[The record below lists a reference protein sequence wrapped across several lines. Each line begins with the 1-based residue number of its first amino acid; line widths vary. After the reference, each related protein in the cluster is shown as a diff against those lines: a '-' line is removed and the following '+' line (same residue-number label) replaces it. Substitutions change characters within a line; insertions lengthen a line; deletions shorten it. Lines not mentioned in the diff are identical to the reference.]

1 MGDQEH
7 NTALP
12 HNTAKKEIERER
24 ERWQTRRLLIR
35 LFGFKLFIRIK

>member
-12 HNTAKKEIERER
+12 HNTAKKEMERER
-24 ERWQTRRLLIR
+24 EMADEKVIDSAIW
-35 LFGFKLFIRIK
+35 F